1 MRFKK
6 LVVDGKAAVPQHMI
20 EQALTERGFGWLVDC
35 EIEDADVEVIRNT
48 IVWRSGNL
56 YTGSWRYGIWKSGDF
71 HGRWE
76 NGIFE
81 SGRMLGDFVSGIMD
95 PGLAE

>member
-6 LVVDGKAAVPQHMI
+6 LVANGKAVPQHMI
-20 EQALTERGFGWLVDC
+20 ERSLEDQGFAWLVDC
-35 EIEDADVEVIRNT
+35 ELEDADVEIVRNT
-48 IVWRSGNL
+48 LIWKSGNF

-81 SGRMLGDFVSGIMD
+81 SGRMLGEFVSGIMD
-95 PGLAE
+95 PGLSE